1 MGQTKFQQFLFTLI
15 ICFMMVL
22 GMSLYNLWLI
32 HGTNTIIFSLL
43 IKQFIPVLILA
54 LALDLLIAAPFAK
67 KFMLNLIKPK
77 TKVSTILTISLSMIF
92 VMVLLMSAFGSIM
105 ANGFTYSTIIAYPSI
120 ILQNAIVAIPLN
132 LLFVGPIARVVH
144 LRLFPVNF
152 S

>member
-32 HGTNTIIFSLL
+32 HGTNSIVFSLL

-54 LALDLLIAAPFAK
+54 LAIDLLIAAPFAK

-152 S
+152 N